1 MYSQVVTTEL
11 YPCHTY
17 VMDSCFLVLL
27 EWDLIDM
34 VTQQKDHNATH
45 PGPIYIS

>member
-1 MYSQVVTTEL
+1 MYSQVVTPEL

-34 VTQQKDHNATH
+34 VTNRKTTMLRTQVQST
-45 PGPIYIS
+45 

>member
-34 VTQQKDHNATH
+34 VTNRKTTMLRTQVRST
-45 PGPIYIS
+45 

>member
-17 VMDSCFLVLL
+17 VTDSCFLVLL

-34 VTQQKDHNATH
+34 MTNRKTTMLRTQVQST
-45 PGPIYIS
+45 

>member
-1 MYSQVVTTEL
+1 MYSQVITTKL

-34 VTQQKDHNATH
+34 VTNRKTTMLRTQVQST
-45 PGPIYIS
+45 